1 MFGDGGLAKRGSV
14 RWPQLSTSGVNKTDP
29 IHLPQLPVPP
39 FLDFYDGYGP
49 PDNGWAGHKDNERF
63 NLNSLESYL
72 FLIIFHDCSSA
83 LRDALKSQTTASSS
97 ETDRLPQTLPSA
109 NAWTLKRSVLA
120 AGLPSP

>member
-1 MFGDGGLAKRGSV
+1 MGPGEERVRSLAAALNKRGEQGRPHPPPSSC
-14 RWPQLSTSGVNKTDP
+14 PCPLSLTFMTDY
-29 IHLPQLPVPP
+29 V
-39 FLDFYDGYGP
+39 